1 LWKEMANFPGGMI
14 NSSMKKFNLGDGIY
28 LSHFIDSS
36 FLSDENSSEDTEEF
50 LAVFCWTLMR
60 NPYMVTN
67 NNNSPPLNSPAYVL
81 LQTSTPN
88 QNQTVGKNIPTLKR
102 ETTKKEENS
111 HPTGDSRDS
120 ETISQSEHSEIN
132 ICNSG
137 KPSCDLICVRDPN
150 CVLPR
155 FLVRFTREKTE
166 QFLKEQ
172 VVIWY
177 SSPRTTS
184 TNWLTSV
191 TGISDSDEILEV
203 LRGKGVNV
211 VNLHSL
217 PDVEEWFNNENNP
230 KNFKIATSF
239 THFGDEAGGV
249 RFIQSILKLKQKFYW
264 WNTKYIKIA
273 IVCDNKEQKNSAAK
287 SLPKEHVTVIG
298 KNKIMKFVKN

>member
-1 LWKEMANFPGGMI
+1 M
-14 NSSMKKFNLGDGIY
+14 
-28 LSHFIDSS
+28 H
-36 FLSDENSSEDTEEF
+36 
-50 LAVFCWTLMR
+50 
-60 NPYMVTN
+60 NPYMVS

-81 LQTSTPN
+81 LQTSNPN
-88 QNQTVGKNIPTLKR
+88 QNQTVGKKNPALKR
-102 ETTKKEENS
+102 ETTTKKEENS
-111 HPTGDSRDS
+111 HSTGDSRDS

-177 SSPRTTS
+177 ASPRTTS

-191 TGISDSDEILEV
+191 TGISGSDEILEV
-203 LRGKGVNV
+203 LRRKGVNV

-239 THFGDEAGGV
+239 DHFGDEAGGV
-249 RFIQSILKLKQKFYW
+249 RFIQSILKLKQKFHW

-273 IVCDNKEQKNSAAK
+273 IVCANEEQKKSASK
-287 SLPKEHVTVIG
+287 SLPKDHVTAVRG
-298 KNKIMKFVKN
+298 HELLKFVKY